1 LDVGE
6 SGHLL
11 RQALIDGEEVA
22 IVGFGPIGLAA
33 FLTAQLY
40 SPAAIIPAWRIGLAP
55 DCDRSAVSAINCG
68 VISC

>member
-22 IVGFGPIGLAA
+22 IIGFGPIGLAA
-33 FLTAQLY
+33 LQTAQLY
-40 SPAAIIPAWRIGLAP
+40 SPAAIIPACRIGLAP
-55 DCDRSAVSAINCG
+55 D
-68 VISC
+68 